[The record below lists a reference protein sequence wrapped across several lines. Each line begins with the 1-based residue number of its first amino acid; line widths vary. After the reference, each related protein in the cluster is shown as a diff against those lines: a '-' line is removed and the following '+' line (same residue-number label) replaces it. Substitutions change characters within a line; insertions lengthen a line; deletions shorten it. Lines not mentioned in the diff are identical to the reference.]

1 MSELNLDA
9 FFRYAS
15 SSIVQRGIRYYRQ
28 NRVKISQVDSKSA
41 KIKVSGSMITPY
53 TVHMEFE
60 RSAKPYPFR
69 ITCTCP
75 HAYDMPMLVCKHKVA
90 ALLSLRDYREQHP
103 SIDWRR
109 TLESAKIHDTSQ
121 KPVKKEDVLFF
132 SLQDF
137 YGDWRIIPYTLPG
150 EVFDIASLSD
160 PDETNITITENRL
173 SAAAKR
179 IYDRRNMSRYTNASS
194 LHLTLLSLLLDSY
207 KYDYLPSR
215 SIETYLPMLHGTLL
229 YLGNETDPLKQ
240 PVTISKE
247 HGKFDVIID
256 KSETGIHIS
265 GLIILNDSEIN
276 LVGSDIKPL
285 NANFTWFIANN
296 TIFNLEKSPL
306 METLLQGDIEIDDK
320 DKDDFVAFYL
330 PDIIERYEI
339 RGDLFSGLND
349 IQVEPT
355 PRLYLTEE
363 NKTLDIQLKFAYDK
377 YEVAYEKHLPTKSIR
392 PGLDDGAL
400 VYIHRMPVLEEEIY
414 KSLGAEYGLKKAI
427 VSGHISLRSTASP
440 LDFIYTQIPKLTAKG
455 FEIFGEENLSELK
468 LNRNKPK
475 LTMNVSSGI
484 DWFDVD
490 MVIDYGDI
498 QVSMAD
504 FRKAL
509 KKNQQYIKLS
519 DGTTGRIPDD
529 WVQKYR
535 HLMNLG
541 VTQDGK
547 LKISSVQ
554 ISLIDSILEEVD
566 HYELDNSFIEQR
578 ERLLG
583 FTGISDKILPQGF
596 VGKLRDYQKSGY
608 DWLHFLHEFRF
619 GGCLS
624 DDMGV
629 GKTIQALVFI
639 QSLRESG
646 HSQTAD
652 LIVMPK
658 SLLTNWEREAARF
671 TPNMRVLIHSGPD
684 RSIQESDFD
693 KYDIV
698 LTTYGIM
705 RRDIEMFR
713 RYNFHYAIL
722 DESQAIKNPLA
733 ATGKAARCL
742 NCDHRLVL
750 TGTPVE
756 NTTVDLWSQ
765 FAFINPGMLGS
776 HEYFRSEFSG
786 PIERNKDDISAKQL
800 RSLVHP
806 FILRR
811 TKEQVAPELPP
822 RVESIIYCEMEHTQ
836 QKMYNKWRDRYR
848 AMLLGIIKDENPQN
862 VRMKVLEGLLRLRQ
876 ICIHPGLIDADYKGA
891 SAKTEA
897 LIETLETL
905 KSEGRKAL
913 IFSQFTSALKIVAAE
928 MQKTK
933 LSYVYLDGRTRD
945 RQSVI
950 DSFQNDPSISF
961 FLISLKAGGVGL
973 NLTAADHVI
982 HLDPWWNPAVE
993 RQASDRT
1000 HRIGQDKPVFIQKMI
1015 AKDSVEEKILILQD
1029 SKRELADQIISSEKS
1044 FIKKITAEDI
1054 TALFS

>member
-1 MSELNLDA
+1 MSNLDLDA

-15 SSIVQRGIRYYRQ
+15 SGIVQRGIRYYRQ
-28 NRVKISQVDSKSA
+28 SRVKISHVDSKSA
-41 KIKVSGSMITPY
+41 RIKVSGSMITPY
-53 TVHMEFE
+53 TVTMEFD

-75 HAYDMPMLVCKHKVA
+75 HAYDMPMLICKHKVA
-90 ALLSLRDYREQHP
+90 ALLCLRDYREQHP

-109 TLESAKIHDTSQ
+109 TLESAKIRETSQ
-121 KPVKKEDVLFF
+121 KPVKKDDVLFF

-137 YGDWRIIPYTLPG
+137 YGDWRILPYTLPG
-150 EVFDIASLSD
+150 EAFDIASLSD
-160 PDETNITITENRL
+160 PNETNITIVENGL
-173 SAAAKR
+173 SSTAKR
-179 IYDRRNMSRYTNASS
+179 IYDRRNMSRYANASS

-215 SIETYLPMLHGTLL
+215 SIETYLPMLQGSLL
-229 YLGNETDPLKQ
+229 YLGNEADPLKQ
-240 PVTISKE
+240 PATISKE
-247 HGKFDVIID
+247 RGKFDVIIN
-256 KSETGIHIS
+256 KIETGILIS
-265 GLIILNDSEIN
+265 GLIILNGAEISLSE
-276 LVGSDIKPL
+276 SDIKPL
-285 NANFTWFIANN
+285 NANLTWFIVDNI
-296 TIFNLEKSPL
+296 IFSIEKSPL
-306 METLLQGDIEIDDK
+306 METLLKGDIEIDDK
-320 DKDDFVAFYL
+320 DKEDFVTYYL
-330 PDIIERYEI
+330 PDIIEKYEI
-339 RGDLFSGLND
+339 RGDLFSGWD
-349 IQVEPT
+349 EIRVEPV

-363 NKTLDIQLKFAYDK
+363 AKLLDIQLKFAYSE
-377 YEVAYEKHLPTKSIR
+377 YEAPYDKHLPAKSIR
-392 PGLDDGAL
+392 PGLESGTLA
-400 VYIHRMPVLEEEIY
+400 YIHRMPIREEEIY
-414 KSLGAEYGLKKAI
+414 KSLGSEYGLKKSI
-427 VSGHISLRSTASP
+427 TPGHLSLRSTESP
-440 LDFIYTQIPKLTAKG
+440 LDFIYTQIPKLVEKG

-475 LTMNVSSGI
+475 ITMNVSSGI

-498 QVSMAD
+498 QVSLAD

-519 DGTTGRIPDD
+519 DGTTGRIPDE
-529 WVQKYR
+529 WLQKYR

-541 VTQDGK
+541 VSEDGK
-547 LKISSVQ
+547 LKISGTQ
-554 ISLIDSILEEVD
+554 ISLIDSILEDLD
-566 HYELDNSFIEQR
+566 HYELDNEYIKHR
-578 ERLLG
+578 ERLLDFNGISVQPLPDG
-583 FTGISDKILPQGF
+583 FT
-596 VGKLRDYQKSGY
+596 GKLRDYQKSGY
-608 DWLHFLHEFRF
+608 DWLHFLHEFGF

-629 GKTIQALVFI
+629 GKTIQALVFL
-639 QSLRESG
+639 QSLRENG
-646 HSQTAD
+646 HSQSAD

-658 SLLTNWEREAARF
+658 SLLTNWERESTRF
-671 TPNMRVLIHSGPD
+671 TPDMRILIHSDLD
-684 RSIQESDFD
+684 RTTSESDFD

-713 RYNFHYAIL
+713 KYRFHYAIL
-722 DESQAIKNPLA
+722 DESQAIKNPIT

-822 RVESIIYCEMEHTQ
+822 KVESIIYCEMEHTQ

-848 AMLLGIIKDENPQN
+848 AMLLGIIKDENPQS

-876 ICIHPGLIDADYKGA
+876 ICIHPGLIDADYKGS

-897 LIETLETL
+897 LLETLDTL

-928 MQKTK
+928 MQKSK
-933 LSYVYLDGRTRD
+933 LKYVYLDGRTKD

-950 DSFQNDPSISF
+950 DSFQNDQSINF

-1015 AKDSVEEKILILQD
+1015 AKDSVEEKILLLQD
-1029 SKRELADQIISSEKS
+1029 TKRELADQIISSEKS